1 MPADRAMSRNQ
12 PPKQRKKRIQIADQN
27 PQPQQPRQSVF
38 ERLGTKNSGTA
49 LIPRPAKTK
58 KEIKDISSNNNSNES
73 RKVRRVSD
81 SRQAERELSEGELTQ
96 DTGKAKDLQSAE
108 VRPKLEGKDNSNIS
122 EFIISEKLNKQDTE
136 NLKETVNSISKE
148 SRAFSDSR
156 MKIQDQD
163 FNDGVEGAGNVELQ
177 KIRSTSFSDT
187 ATLPATNEHYEES
200 EDAAKEDVVSIQ
212 ADDDFILPSDYED
225 YQEYQDN
232 YFLPDHGQVAKNN
245 EINREHSTRADNITQ
260 QNDLIHDRDKNRDKE
275 LTRIKENDLNKDASS
290 FRNRQITDNSERD
303 RNFDRANPMNQPH
316 KDDRR
321 RIREVRERQREER
334 YNRAIASERRE
345 RERQERYNQS
355 IIEDKSH
362 LDIPR
367 RDRLTLD
374 HERGRGSHGSH
385 TPTADTS
392 SNSTI
397 RGGVSRSP
405 SISDREKT
413 VKSQSHPN
421 ENSKR
426 EDTLKDRPHE
436 NPRERE
442 YSVSRQR
449 EELSKTRDSPR
460 EREQKSHEDTKDKE
474 TSSKIYERDSTAIRK
489 VDEKES
495 TFRRLDERPYAAN
508 RRPDEYR
515 PAPPA
520 PERIIRDLNRDREKD
535 SHYQREASERLRPS
549 SIRPKE
555 PLNDPS
561 YQDRDSR
568 QRNVQP
574 IASSEPDRTEK
585 KRKEELETTERKP
598 YYDREQRS
606 DALSSNQ
613 RPPDYRIRDK
623 EREIRQ
629 RDEFQSKE
637 AIRVGRDE
645 RPLHER
651 TSVLPDFY
659 RPSSEHHI
667 RDPERR
673 PIREFERDYRERD
686 IRSEIP
692 GIDRYRTEYN
702 QGRPDNTIERHP
714 RELEQRQSWDE
725 RENREKEYRG
735 PGTFIDKDLIDHRRE
750 RDRERTRDGEF
761 RSRSNSVDSHKQPY
775 DRHHDPERR
784 MSRNLEIEQMNRTN
798 KLEPVRRS
806 DTERNPSSAGEKQRD
821 ANREYSQEIRTRDE
835 KSINIHDRQLK
846 ESNTDL
852 ILPKEEDIP
861 PYPWKKCISS
871 KNKVYYFNAE
881 TRESRWTFP
890 NEDNGKKSNVD
901 IGNVRQ
907 IMTEQTESGINTD
920 FESLNKDDNDG
931 ADTPRKKPRLNAED
945 ESIERSLSDDRKDTN
960 NERILDIVEQNTTNI
975 TSNRD
980 LPLRTRSGTLSNVVT
995 SPTTKSQP
1003 PYPDGP
1009 QFLPTMRSP
1018 SSQFNDRRYSSD
1030 YDLSS
1035 GTRRGISYSGSQLQS
1050 PSSSLRTNSIPFNRV
1065 MPEFYD
1071 RNEFRHDDFN
1081 SPSRGPSGIVD
1092 PRNINIPGMIPQVT
1106 SQLPVN
1112 NRSNRSSMFV
1122 SNHSYGIEQSS
1133 VTVPG
1138 NRRMSSAGRGGG
1150 FQLSQYRR
1158 RSSFEEDRN
1167 PYNEASMDL
1176 LTNDNDN
1183 IPLIQN
1189 SDEMLAPIDIS
1200 LNSSESDEEAWRTE
1214 DELIDYRLAD
1224 IEPESL
1230 FCHRSVPQSPV
1241 SKTLTDDEIIKHQI
1255 SPVWNHITSSVAGD
1269 ELFQQFEHIMNS
1281 NNTSR
1286 KRKREMKTVNSRKE
1300 FEQRRALYG
1309 GRRMFRYKHLFA
1321 TPRHLPKTAY
1331 PDYFVYPK
1339 LTPEMSDEL
1348 VQLCIDIYQCH
1359 SENPT
1364 ETTIPIDD
1372 EIVVLEVDSK
1382 NNTENELNQFTNGG
1396 SIGRIDDVVDDPVE
1410 EIPMVEDEKVDEI
1423 I

>member
-12 PPKQRKKRIQIADQN
+12 PPKQQRKKRIQIADQN

-58 KEIKDISSNNNSNES
+58 KEIKDISSNNGN
-73 RKVRRVSD
+73 KVRRVSD

-96 DTGKAKDLQSAE
+96 DTGKAKDRQSAE
-108 VRPKLEGKDNSNIS
+108 VRPKLEGKDSKNMS
-122 EFIISEKLNKQDTE
+122 EFINSENLDTE
-136 NLKETVNSISKE
+136 NLKESVNNISKE
-148 SRAFSDSR
+148 

-163 FNDGVEGAGNVELQ
+163 VHDGFEGAGNVELQ
-177 KIRSTSFSDT
+177 KLRSTSFSDT

-200 EDAAKEDVVSIQ
+200 EDAAKEDVVSIL

-225 YQEYQDN
+225 YQEYQEN
-232 YFLPDHGQVAKNN
+232 YFLSDLGQVTKNN
-245 EINREHSTRADNITQ
+245 ESNREHLTRTDTQ

-275 LTRIKENDLNKDASS
+275 LTRIRENDLNKDASS
-290 FRNRQITDNSERD
+290 FRNSERD
-303 RNFDRANPMNQPH
+303 RSFDRANREVPMIQPH

-362 LDIPR
+362 LEIPR

-413 VKSQSHPN
+413 VKSQNHPN

-426 EDTLKDRPHE
+426 EDTLKDRPLE

-442 YSVSRQR
+442 YNSVSRQR
-449 EELSKTRDSPR
+449 DELSKARDSPR
-460 EREQKSHEDTKDKE
+460 DREQKSHEDTKDKE
-474 TSSKIYERDSTAIRK
+474 TSSKIYERDPTAIRK
-489 VDEKES
+489 VDEKEP
-495 TFRRLDERPYAAN
+495 TFRRLDERPYTAN

-520 PERIIRDLNRDREKD
+520 PERIIRDLNRDRDKD

-568 QRNVQP
+568 QRNAQP
-574 IASSEPDRTEK
+574 IAIAS
-585 KRKEELETTERKP
+585 
-598 YYDREQRS
+598 EQRG

-623 EREIRQ
+623 ERDIRQ

-667 RDPERR
+667 RDPDRR

-702 QGRPDNTIERHP
+702 QGRPDNAIERHP

-725 RENREKEYRG
+725 RENREKDYRG
-735 PGTFIDKDLIDHRRE
+735 PGTFIDKDLIDHRRD

-761 RSRSNSVDSHKQPY
+761 RSRSNSADSHKQSY

-798 KLEPVRRS
+798 KLESVRRS

-821 ANREYSQEIRTRDE
+821 ANREFSQEIRTRDE

-852 ILPKEEDIP
+852 ILPKEDDIP

-945 ESIERSLSDDRKDTN
+945 ESTERSLSDDRKDTN
-960 NERILDIVEQNTTNI
+960 NERILDIVEQNTTNN

-980 LPLRTRSGTLSNVVT
+980 LPLRTRSGTLSNVAT

-1035 GTRRGISYSGSQLQS
+1035 GTIRRGISYSGSQLQS
-1050 PSSSLRTNSIPFNRV
+1050 PSSSLRANAIPFNRV

-1071 RNEFRHDDFN
+1071 RNDFRHDDFN

-1092 PRNINIPGMIPQVT
+1092 PRNMNMIPQVA
-1106 SQLPVN
+1106 SQLSAN
-1112 NRSNRSSMFV
+1112 NRPSRSSMFV

-1133 VTVPG
+1133 VPVPG
-1138 NRRMSSAGRGGG
+1138 IRRMSSAGRGGG
-1150 FQLSQYRR
+1150 NSGGSFQLSQYRR

-1176 LTNDNDN
+1176 LTDDGGNGQ
-1183 IPLIQN
+1183 LIQN
-1189 SDEMLAPIDIS
+1189 SDEILAPIDIG

-1214 DELIDYRLAD
+1214 DELIDYRLSD
-1224 IEPESL
+1224 IELESL

-1241 SKTLTDDEIIKHQI
+1241 SKTLTDDEIIRHQI

-1269 ELFQQFEHIMNS
+1269 ELFQQFEQIMNS
-1281 NNTSR
+1281 NNNSR

-1309 GRRMFRYKHLFA
+1309 GRRMFR
-1321 TPRHLPKTAY
+1321 HLPKTTY

-1339 LTPEMSDEL
+1339 LSPEMPDEL
-1348 VQLCIDIYQCH
+1348 IQLCIDIYQCH

-1382 NNTENELNQFTNGG
+1382 NNTENELNQFTNNG